1 MFMYPVL
8 EIHVCIPLSC
18 HVGGFQVL
26 DLLHYATLEQSQHC
40 KVIEYDSPP

>member
-8 EIHVCIPLSC
+8 EIHVSLSC

-26 DLLHYATLEQSQHC
+26 DLLHYDTLKQSQYC
-40 KVIEYDSPP
+40 KVIENDSPP